1 MTTDYTDSMDLS
13 RLSREQR
20 SIVHLG
26 EALAAVERDNRAAM
40 LRSMLFA
47 NHAVT
52 LDVSDVLIA
61 YGGWLLR
68 CHAGAARTPAE
79 PPRGAQPMPA
89 AVAAVLS
96 GPWRVLAL
104 MKGRQA

>member
-1 MTTDYTDSMDLS
+1 MTTEYTDGLDSS

-26 EALAAVERDNRAAM
+26 EALAAAERDNRVAV

-52 LDVSDVLIA
+52 LDVSDLLIA

-68 CHAGAARTPAE
+68 RHAY
-79 PPRGAQPMPA
+79 
-89 AVAAVLS
+89 S
-96 GPWRVLAL
+96 G
-104 MKGRQA
+104 